1 MRAWFL
7 LGAAV
12 MSMSAACRQP
22 TKSATPEPPRP
33 VAVAAPAAKPV
44 APIVVAAPAAPAP
57 APEEPPAKLEKILVP
72 GDLAASVV
80 RAKDGAPPLTV
91 FMPGMCSNG
100 SAYLQTFPEAA
111 KAQGGV
117 VAIEGDQPCQPGFRS
132 FSWDAAKQ
140 HARVEAALAA
150 AGVHEIPAEGITL
163 VGYSQG
169 ASLAEQMLQRWPER
183 YKKVVLIGAP
193 TDPSAR
199 SLAQARSVVTMAC
212 DRDGAAPRMRQAAKT
227 AIKAGV
233 PATYIEMA
241 NCTHGNVTD
250 GEVTFTRTFDF
261 LRENERPF
269 DADTGE
275 RTTIIVGSAR

>member
-7 LGAAV
+7 LG
-12 MSMSAACRQP
+12 MTIMTTLTACQRT
-22 TKSATPEPPRP
+22 TKSATPEPAR
-33 VAVAAPAAKPV
+33 AVPAA
-44 APIVVAAPAAPAP
+44 AAPAP
-57 APEEPPAKLEKILVP
+57 APVAENAAPKPEEPARVEKILVP
-72 GDLAASVV
+72 GDLVASVV
-80 RAKDGAPPLTV
+80 RAKDGTPPLTV

-111 KAQGGV
+111 RTQGGV

-150 AGVHEIPAEGITL
+150 AGVREIPAEGITL

-169 ASLAEQMLQRWPER
+169 ATLAEQMLQRWPER

-199 SLAQARSVVTMAC
+199 SLAQAHSVVTMAC

-227 AIKAGV
+227 ATRAGV

-250 GEVTFTRTFDF
+250 GEVIFGRTFDF
-261 LRENERPF
+261 LRVNERAVAGGTNP
-269 DADTGE
+269 DPILIA
-275 RTTIIVGSAR
+275 GSVR

>member
-1 MRAWFL
+1 MRTWFL
-7 LGAAV
+7 LRMTAMTAV
-12 MSMSAACRQP
+12 TACACQRTTESALAEPVRGV
-22 TKSATPEPPRP
+22 ATS
-33 VAVAAPAAKPV
+33 VAT
-44 APIVVAAPAAPAP
+44 PAAPVAEKEAP
-57 APEEPPAKLEKILVP
+57 TPEEPAKVEKILVP
-72 GDLAASVV
+72 GDLVASVV

-111 KAQGGV
+111 RTQGGV

-150 AGVHEIPAEGITL
+150 AGVREIPAEGITL
-163 VGYSQG
+163 IGYSQG

-193 TDPSAR
+193 TDPSAK
-199 SLAQARSVVTMAC
+199 SLAAAHSVVTMAC

-227 AIKAGV
+227 ASKVGV

-241 NCTHGNVTD
+241 SCTHGNVTE
-250 GEVTFTRTFDF
+250 GEVIFGRTFDF
-261 LRENERPF
+261 LRQNERPL
-269 DADTGE
+269 ASNAP
-275 RTTIIVGSAR
+275 ILIAGSAR